1 MSSIQSETQQ
11 HGQQGTRRAKLLI
24 NPQAWHGESDGNVIE
39 HICDRLA
46 ALGIDAE
53 AVILSPD
60 EPGGD
65 VAKAATQDGFP
76 LIIAAGGDGTIHEIA
91 RGLLDTKATLGIIPF
106 GTMNNIAASLNIPTD
121 LDAACEIIAHGKRQ
135 NMDVG
140 MINGQPFLEAVSVG
154 FEVPLFSLGEQT
166 RHQGMGGMLRA
177 GVGVLGALI
186 AARPHGITIEMDG
199 QRKLVRA
206 QQITICNTPRYGLG
220 FAPAPD
226 ALVDD
231 GRLDIVIER
240 HARRWDIVRHY
251 WSIMNGKRELDTRIQ
266 IRRAKRIRLTSKYV
280 MPVAADGESVG
291 SLPANII
298 VAPRRLHVMAGTRA
312 VSAQTATSPI
322 ADILRSMAPHHEQH
336 SPNVFPLA
344 DHVERSR
351 KLVTVYWIGAAIVA
365 ALAWLAYQLGLWKR
379 LPIPKQRRT
388 TPGQGERHTIALT
401 IIPIGLA
408 AIFWRLRMG
417 IEAVAFLAAGA
428 VGAVVTPLW
437 RQVRRR
443 YPQVV
448 EPDDATMHAVA
459 SVGVL
464 AAGLYASR
472 RATWRR
478 NLLMGALAVV
488 GTWLSFLDRTAKE
501 KPERQRESIALG
513 AGLGVL
519 WLGGTL
525 TVIAWAREGLL
536 HVTNSAESAPS
547 PATRKASPLPQPGPN
562 LHLSA
567 PVATQME
574 LERGDILLFGPD
586 GTPGAQMIEFLTRSY
601 YHHSAIYD
609 GEGMLLEAMPEGVM
623 RAPLGQRRITA
634 VRMNIP
640 AEQRHAAADWARG
653 HVGDHYDTRGLAL
666 IAFDRIFPGLR
677 LGGPP
682 ANRFS
687 CAVFVADAYLQVGYD
702 LLPNQRWEDL
712 VPGDFVALIDSPPK
726 AIPVKVTE
734 QEAGR

>member
-1 MSSIQSETQQ
+1 MSSTQPKTQQ
-11 HGQQGTRRAKLLI
+11 PQQQGIRRAKLLI
-24 NPQAWHGESDGNVIE
+24 NPQAWHGAGEGNVID
-39 HICDRLA
+39 HISTALG
-46 ALGIDAE
+46 ALGIPVEAE
-53 AVILSPD
+53 ILTPD
-60 EPGGD
+60 VPGGD
-65 VAKAATQDGFP
+65 VAKAAVAQGFN

-121 LDAACEIIAHGKRQ
+121 LDAACEVIAHGKQQ

-140 MINGQPFLEAVSVG
+140 MINGKPFLEAVSIG

-166 RHQGMGGMLRA
+166 RHQGIGGMVRA
-177 GVGVLGALI
+177 GVGVLRALMQ
-186 AARPHGITIEMDG
+186 ARPHGITIEMDG

-206 QQITICNTPRYGLG
+206 QEITICNTPRYGLG
-220 FAPAPD
+220 FAAAPD

-231 GRLDIVIER
+231 GRLDVVIAR

-251 WSIMNGKRELDTRIQ
+251 WSIMNGRRELDTRIQ
-266 IRRAKRIRLTSKYV
+266 IRRAKRIRVSSKYV
-280 MPVAADGESVG
+280 MPVAADGEPAG
-291 SLPANII
+291 SLPATIS
-298 VAPRRLHVMAGTRA
+298 VVPHRLHVMAGKA
-312 VSAQTATSPI
+312 ATGPKPASSPI
-322 ADILRSMAPHHEQH
+322 AGILRSMAPHGEQQ

-344 DHVERSR
+344 DHVQRSR
-351 KLVTVYWIGAAIVA
+351 QMVTVYWIGFAIVGM
-365 ALAWLAYQLGLWKR
+365 LGWLGYQLGLWKR
-379 LPIPKQRRT
+379 LPIPKQRRESHLRE
-388 TPGQGERHTIALT
+388 ERHTLALS

-408 AIFWRLRMG
+408 GVFWRLRMG
-417 IEAVAFLAAGA
+417 IDAVAFLASGA

-437 RQVRRR
+437 RRVRGR
-443 YPQVV
+443 YPNVV
-448 EPDDATMHAVA
+448 EPDDATMQAVA

-472 RATWRR
+472 RSTWRR
-478 NLLMGALAVV
+478 NLLMAGLAGL
-488 GTWLSFLDRTAKE
+488 GTWLSFVDRRAKE
-501 KPERQRESIALG
+501 PPERQRESIALG
-513 AGLGVL
+513 AGLGAL
-519 WLGGTL
+519 WLGGVL
-525 TVIAWAREGLL
+525 TVIAWVREGLL
-536 HVTNSAESAPS
+536 HVTNSAEGAPS
-547 PATRKASPLPQPGPN
+547 PATRRASPAPTPGPD
-562 LHLSA
+562 LHL
-567 PVATQME
+567 VASVAMRVE

-586 GTPGAQMIEFLTRSY
+586 GTPGAQLIEFFTRSY

-609 GEGMLLEAMPEGVM
+609 GEGMILEAMPEGVK
-623 RAPLGQRRITA
+623 RSPLGQRHITA
-634 VRMNIP
+634 IRVNVP
-640 AEQRHAAADWARG
+640 PEQRHAAADWARR

-726 AIPVKVTE
+726 PMTP
-734 QEAGR
+734 QG